1 MVVMRNNE
9 RNTAAAAEQHVYTHN
24 RGILLETGDVK
35 HPIHIIPRNGYNT
48 LRQLKGLTHNPGKI
62 DTLTFI
68 DPTTTAIKTDRY
80 GFPLNYGN
88 YKNGRLVTKKE
99 PSRCSEVSHLMVGP
113 FGINCRTVSV
123 STKADPTPFIE
134 VAPTVATNVN
144 LMSLQEVKLAVNELI
159 SVEKQSPGDST
170 PNIHIPP
177 PTVDLES
184 PPHHP
189 LLQPVADTQSN
200 MPESSPNEHV
210 DNSFVTRHVWLNTVS
225 CISNSLAFSNAALAF
240 AYQSR
245 QFDTGISEKRG
256 ENYHTMERE
265 VLLNGYIN
273 NDRGQKKG
281 DSSDDT
287 TQLRPPTAPKVD
299 PPISRRF
306 LKHEF
311 TFDSVPTLVTR
322 HDSDSSDDEY
332 ESDSVGSM
340 PSLVDREEFDSSDDE
355 SDDGGIIV
363 GDGADHVYLFGN
375 RIDYG
380 SRRQQIVDR
389 GANGGLHDNSELHM
403 ENIAPI
409 HGDVA
414 YEQAGSP
421 EETAWAATWRSAF
434 SAELDESIR
443 RQDAPYETLLCS
455 SGDHGK
461 RTTGE
466 HTIHP
471 AMQPRD
477 EGNRSDKVVGDQG
490 YSTHDVY
497 MCAQTCIN
505 DSATTTPFCPSYK
518 ALVPD
523 IIIFLP
529 SALYAAV
536 WLATSTSFLLEPLLG
551 LMYYPRAIAGSTD
564 PPWGDIKR
572 DQAGES
578 HAIVIVGAA
587 MTVIRRA
594 VTHEWTEILKQV
606 ILQVAHNEC
615 YAMKWMLSLWIEIYA
630 GCPDFGNVSILS
642 ADYECKVIG
651 IDDSY
656 GWKMNG
662 KTELSTSES
671 KEIDHYEWDGETELS
686 ISASKEYADNTTPC
700 INIMLSM
707 TYAVFVSSNSLNNRR
722 CWNVTIGNGYATTVA
737 DSRASDSQVHTH
749 SNAPIKWSSCA
760 HKWGA
765 IHEGHPEVVAVEN
778 NFVQRRGAVY
788 LHVHSWG
795 DGEAHPTVMIQHEL
809 IVPSRHERLIV
820 ASIDRAVD
828 TFPLHSPGPG
838 LISIVVS
845 DISATMSA
853 VEGSGLDPS
862 TACEDDEYMV
872 MPSHTHTMSIVVDYT
887 RVTVTATVSSELT
900 TDATYYRGNL
910 TDSRNLVNGT
920 APPRIDHAEY
930 FDERDRLASERHDH
944 DIAWMNADRLIDDA
958 RRPLQWGAM
967 QGSFPYHNV
976 SITTVIGDDL
986 IRYVDDV
993 LVSDTVLLRRTS
1005 KYGEQVATVVQ
1016 PSHLH
1021 VEMLSSEGMHRVKK
1035 VKKKVPVAWE
1045 SGERTWEPADETFR
1059 CDKYELTGLKIW
1071 QTDIGNA
1078 HLEAK
1083 TTEKVF
1089 VVAGSEFKSFGLEGH
1104 VLIII
1109 TSVLGK
1115 KKKPRYTTLGKS
1127 VRLITYGDANLCHN
1141 LLLGKAVIGLLHFIN
1156 KTPFHWYSKK
1166 QSTTETAN
1174 ESVAG
1179 RTAIEQLRGNKLIL
1193 HYLGVPIEGVSILIG
1208 DNKTAVNAATLPESC
1223 FHKQYLMLCEK
1234 DDASDVLT
1242 KHWGYQQVWP
1252 ILRPVLFWKC
1262 DTPDVI
1268 RKSWKAMKSVLDR
1281 LLRR

>member
-9 RNTAAAAEQHVYTHN
+9 RNTAAAAEQLVYTHN
-24 RGILLETGDVK
+24 RDILLEAGGVK
-35 HPIHIIPRNGYNT
+35 HPIQSSN
-48 LRQLKGLTHNPGKI
+48 KSE
-62 DTLTFI
+62 
-68 DPTTTAIKTDRY
+68 AIKTDKY
-80 GFPLNYGN
+80 GIPLNYGN
-88 YKNGRLVTKKE
+88 YKNGRLMTKKE
-99 PSRCSEVSHLMVGP
+99 PSRCSEVGHLMVGP

-287 TQLRPPTAPKVD
+287 TIRRDGSRTQDQLRPPTAPKVD

-332 ESDSVGSM
+332 ESDSVGPM

-414 YEQAGSP
+414 YEQAASP

-443 RQDAPYETLLCS
+443 RQDAPYETILCS

-461 RTTGE
+461 RTTGG
-466 HTIHP
+466 HNIHP

-490 YSTHDVY
+490 YSTHDAHILQRCFFSEPGIHANMRRLCETIMVLAEQKINIATEVTATNLLEPCVITWDGEY
-497 MCAQTCIN
+497 FGDECFELNGNDAVAQNRESGDDECNDSTHEENREDEPLRTCLRPAVNSMCAQTCIN

-656 GWKMNG
+656 GWKMNR

-671 KEIDHYEWDGETELS
+671 KEIDHYGWDGETELS
-686 ISASKEYADNTTPC
+686 ISASKEFADNTTPC

-737 DSRASDSQVHTH
+737 DA
-749 SNAPIKWSSCA
+749 
-760 HKWGA
+760 
-765 IHEGHPEVVAVEN
+765 
-778 NFVQRRGAVY
+778 
-788 LHVHSWG
+788 
-795 DGEAHPTVMIQHEL
+795 
-809 IVPSRHERLIV
+809 ERLIV
-820 ASIDRAVD
+820 KCTPI
-828 TFPLHSPGPG
+828 L
-838 LISIVVS
+838 
-845 DISATMSA
+845 
-853 VEGSGLDPS
+853 
-862 TACEDDEYMV
+862 
-872 MPSHTHTMSIVVDYT
+872 
-887 RVTVTATVSSELT
+887 
-900 TDATYYRGNL
+900 
-910 TDSRNLVNGT
+910 
-920 APPRIDHAEY
+920 
-930 FDERDRLASERHDH
+930 
-944 DIAWMNADRLIDDA
+944 
-958 RRPLQWGAM
+958 
-967 QGSFPYHNV
+967 
-976 SITTVIGDDL
+976 
-986 IRYVDDV
+986 
-993 LVSDTVLLRRTS
+993 
-1005 KYGEQVATVVQ
+1005 
-1016 PSHLH
+1016 
-1021 VEMLSSEGMHRVKK
+1021 MHRLNGL
-1035 VKKKVPVAWE
+1035 PAHTN
-1045 SGERTWEPADETFR
+1045 GERYM
-1059 CDKYELTGLKIW
+1059 K
-1071 QTDIGNA
+1071 DI
-1078 HLEAK
+1078 
-1083 TTEKVF
+1083 
-1089 VVAGSEFKSFGLEGH
+1089 
-1104 VLIII
+1104 
-1109 TSVLGK
+1109 
-1115 KKKPRYTTLGKS
+1115 PR
-1127 VRLITYGDANLCHN
+1127 
-1141 LLLGKAVIGLLHFIN
+1141 
-1156 KTPFHWYSKK
+1156 W
-1166 QSTTETAN
+1166 
-1174 ESVAG
+1174 
-1179 RTAIEQLRGNKLIL
+1179 
-1193 HYLGVPIEGVSILIG
+1193 
-1208 DNKTAVNAATLPESC
+1208 
-1223 FHKQYLMLCEK
+1223 
-1234 DDASDVLT
+1234 
-1242 KHWGYQQVWP
+1242 
-1252 ILRPVLFWKC
+1252 
-1262 DTPDVI
+1262 
-1268 RKSWKAMKSVLDR
+1268 
-1281 LLRR
+1281 